1 MDETAPLIRQFK
13 LGLMDN
19 FGYLVADRVA
29 RVAAVVDPSFD
40 GRPAQEEAGRLGLR
54 IELVLL
60 THGHPDHSSDVER
73 LARETG
79 AKVAA
84 HALSRV
90 RKDVTL
96 EDGRVVKLGA
106 VDLEVLHTPG
116 HTADSC
122 CFRVEGALL
131 TGDTLFVGEC
141 GRSDLPDSSVEALH
155 DSLLRRLRGLPD
167 ELIVYPGHD
176 YGPTPTSTLGHE
188 KRHNYTL
195 QPRTLPEFVRFM
207 REP

>member
-1 MDETAPLIRQFK
+1 MDQGAPLVRQFK

-19 FGYLVADRVA
+19 FGYLVADRIA
-29 RVAAVVDPSFD
+29 RVAAVIDPSFD
-40 GRPAQEEAGRLGLR
+40 GRPVQQEAERLGMR
-54 IELVLL
+54 IALVLL
-60 THGHPDHSSDVER
+60 THGHPDHATDAER
-73 LARETG
+73 LAHETG
-79 AKVAA
+79 AKIAA

-90 RKDVTL
+90 RKDLAL
-96 EDGRVVKLGA
+96 EDGRVVKLGSIE
-106 VDLEVLHTPG
+106 LEVLHTPG

-122 CFRVEGALL
+122 CFRVESALF

-141 GRSDLPDSSVEALH
+141 GRADLPDSSIEALH

-167 ELIVYPGHD
+167 ELTVYPGHD

-195 QPRTLPEFVRFM
+195 QPRTLPEFVNFM
-207 REP
+207 KS